1 MTREDIAERYSD
13 EADKILF
20 LDESYYDGVLLGVI
34 ELDDIHVAVYSSEKC
49 VNLIVENMKLSYEEV
64 YEHFYYNV
72 QGAYMGEYSPRFV
85 DDEF

>member
-13 EADKILF
+13 EADNILF
-20 LDESYYDGVLLGVI
+20 LDEPWYDGALLGVI
-34 ELDDIHVAVYSSEKC
+34 EIDDIHVAVYSSEKC
-49 VNLIVENMKLSYEEV
+49 VNLIVENMKLSYEEA

-72 QGAYMGEYSPRFV
+72 QSAYMGVYSPRFV